1 MCLNLS
7 NLSSLYVRYHVI
19 ICTIYVQYYNI
30 VLDNGG
36 VMIMANTSITIRVDE
51 KLKAELQRLMSNLGL
66 DMTTFFTL
74 AAKQAVRE
82 QKIPFDVSMNVGE
95 YNERDYELARKNT
108 LYNEDGRA
116 VIPKDDEW
124 LEETEW
130 DDLFEE
136 LKKKHE
142 MELNKSNKE

>member
-1 MCLNLS
+1 
-7 NLSSLYVRYHVI
+7 
-19 ICTIYVQYYNI
+19 
-30 VLDNGG
+30 
-36 VMIMANTSITIRVDE
+36 MANTNITIRIDE
-51 KLKAELQRLMSNLGL
+51 RLKADLQKLMSNLGL

-82 QKIPFDVSMNVGE
+82 QAIPFNVSMNVGK
-95 YNERDYELARKNT
+95 YNERDYEFARKNT
-108 LYNEDGRA
+108 KYNADGVP
-116 VIPKDDEW
+116 VISKDDEW

-142 MELNKSNKE
+142 MELKKQMKSDVK

>member
-1 MCLNLS
+1 
-7 NLSSLYVRYHVI
+7 
-19 ICTIYVQYYNI
+19 
-30 VLDNGG
+30 
-36 VMIMANTSITIRVDE
+36 MANTNITIRVDE
-51 KLKAELQRLMSNLGL
+51 KLKAELQELLSYLGL

-74 AAKQAVRE
+74 AAKQAIRE
-82 QKIPFDVSMNVGE
+82 QAIPFNVSMNVGH

-108 LYNEDGRA
+108 TYNEEGRA

-136 LKKKHE
+136 LKKEREEEIRKIA
-142 MELNKSNKE
+142 KYIRGVKK